1 MNTNSEA
8 TEVNEE
14 ELQAQVGAADKEID
28 AMEAFK
34 VCHTSRKKG
43 MSDAA
48 IEAVVSPCTC
58 SILSTRH
65 LSFVQHSLYMM
76 HHITLIFMAGLSF
89 GGVLH

>member
-1 MNTNSEA
+1 MVLLFVWPPFEYINQHKNMNTNSEA

-43 MSDAA
+43 MSTTGKQAMGTGWKR
-48 IEAVVSPCTC
+48 P
-58 SILSTRH
+58 
-65 LSFVQHSLYMM
+65 
-76 HHITLIFMAGLSF
+76 
-89 GGVLH
+89 